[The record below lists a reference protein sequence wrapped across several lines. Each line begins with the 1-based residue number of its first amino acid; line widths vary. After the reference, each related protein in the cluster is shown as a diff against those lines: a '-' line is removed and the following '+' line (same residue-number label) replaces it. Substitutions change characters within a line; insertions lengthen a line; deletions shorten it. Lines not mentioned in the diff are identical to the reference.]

1 MTTHAKPGHVDR
13 TIHLAFSPD
22 SDDIFMFWPLLNGKV
37 DAEGLRFSAAR
48 ADTETLNRR
57 AESPRSEG
65 REGAP
70 TADVIAVSIAQ
81 YARVAKDHLLLPHGM
96 SVGRGYGPVVVALED
111 RPLSSLAGKRIG
123 VPGLRTTA
131 YLTLKLLLPE
141 FEPVVVPIAPY
152 ARSFEALRG
161 GEVDA
166 ALLIHEGRL
175 FYEREG
181 TKKVVD
187 VGEAWGQAT
196 GGLPLPLGGNA
207 IRRDLGPELV
217 ERVSRICRRS
227 IRYALD
233 HQNEVAEALLAA
245 ETRADV
251 GLDRASLDRY
261 LDMYANADT
270 FDAPEDVRRALDEL
284 FRRGRAAG
292 LIAGDAHVEL
302 AP

>member
-1 MTTHAKPGHVDR
+1 MTTQNPPGPAGR

-37 DAEGLRFSAAR
+37 DAEGLRFSAER

-57 AESPRSEG
+57 AEAPRSEG
-65 REGAP
+65 REEAK

-96 SVGRGYGPVVVALED
+96 SVGRGYGPVVVALEE

-152 ARSFEALRG
+152 ARSFEALRR

-181 TKKVVD
+181 TRKVVD